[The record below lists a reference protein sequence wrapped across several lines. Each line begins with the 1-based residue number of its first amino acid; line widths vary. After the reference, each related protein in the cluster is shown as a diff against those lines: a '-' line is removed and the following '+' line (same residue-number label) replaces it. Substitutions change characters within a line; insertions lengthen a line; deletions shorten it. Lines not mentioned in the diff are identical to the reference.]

1 MEYITAAETD
11 VGTYK
16 KNNQDSL
23 CIKVAE
29 TESGKAA
36 LMLVC
41 DGMGGL
47 DKGELASA
55 TVIRS
60 FADWFDN
67 ELAYE
72 LSTWDWRKAAKRIT
86 SRIQSLNAQLIDYGR
101 RHGIEL
107 GTTAT
112 GVVALDSKYL
122 SFHVGDTRLYKLS
135 YQLRQLTEDQTFIN
149 REIKRGSMT
158 PEQAKTDPRRNALI
172 QCIGVSGAVTPEIQL
187 GTLEDSA
194 NYMIC
199 SDGFRHAVTE
209 QEIFDALSPRFVTT
223 RSTMQAKMRALIETV
238 KERGERDNI
247 SVLMF
252 RPEMQQEV

>member
-1 MEYITAAETD
+1 MEYITAADTD
-11 VGTYK
+11 IGISK
-16 KNNQDSL
+16 KTNQDSL

-29 TESGKAA
+29 AESGMVG

-47 DKGELASA
+47 DMGELASA

-60 FADWFDN
+60 FVHWFDN
-67 ELAYE
+67 ELPFE
-72 LSTWDWRKAAKRIT
+72 LSSWDWHKVAKRVT

-101 RHGIEL
+101 QHSIQL

-112 GVVALDSKYL
+112 GVIALGSKYL
-122 SFHVGDTRLYKLS
+122 SFHVGDTRLYKIS

-158 PEQAKTDPRRNALI
+158 PEQAATDPRRNALI

-187 GTLEDSA
+187 GTLEDGA
-194 NYMIC
+194 NYLIC
-199 SDGFRHAVTE
+199 SDGFRHVVSE
-209 QEIFDALSPRFVTT
+209 EEIFEALSPRFVTT
-223 RSTMQAKMRALIETV
+223 RSTMQAKMRGLIDTV

-247 SVLMF
+247 SALMF
-252 RPEMQQEV
+252 RPEMREV

>member
-11 VGTYK
+11 VGTTK

-23 CIKVAE
+23 CIKIARSE
-29 TESGKAA
+29 TDTVA

-72 LSTWDWRKAAKRIT
+72 LSGWDWKAAAKRVT

-101 RHGIEL
+101 QTGIQL

-112 GVVALDSKYL
+112 GVIAIGAKYL

-135 YQLRQLTEDQTFIN
+135 FQLRQLTEDQTFIN
-149 REIKRGSMT
+149 REIKRGNMT
-158 PEQAKTDPRRNALI
+158 PEQAKSDPRRNALI

-187 GTLEDSA
+187 GTLEDGA

-209 QEIFDALSPRFVTT
+209 EEIFDALSPRFVTT
-223 RSTMQAKMRALIETV
+223 RSTMQAKMRSIIETV

-252 RPEMQQEV
+252 RPEMQGV